1 MSGRSRRPTAWHIY
15 LPGHAPFSFAGL
27 WAHNSNLDITSC
39 TIITEPAGELM
50 KNLHD
55 RQPVIL
61 DQAYYDA
68 WLDPATPKEYL
79 KDILSHDIDG
89 KLQFNPVGRDVNS
102 TVVNKQ
108 PNDHPALVGPI
119 NPL

>member
-1 MSGRSRRPTAWHIY
+1 
-15 LPGHAPFSFAGL
+15 
-27 WAHNSNLDITSC
+27 
-39 TIITEPAGELM
+39 M
-50 KNLHD
+50 KKLHD

-61 DQAYYDA
+61 DQTYYDA
-68 WLDPATPKEYL
+68 WLDPAKP

-89 KLQFNPVGRDVNS
+89 QLQFNRVERDVNS
-102 TVVNKQ
+102 TVINK